1 MDTINSDVS
10 TLIEDNYIGKYPNTY
25 DNKCVLITA
34 IDEYLTTIEGRGML
48 NSHSIDI
55 DTAAQKEYLKEH
67 GYDVAEMTNDEIKQ
81 ALTGT
86 HVYISGTAAILD
98 AIEDIDWNINI

>member
-1 MDTINSDVS
+1 MDVIRSDMS

-34 IDEYLTTIEGRGML
+34 LDEYLTTLETKGML
-48 NSHSIDI
+48 NSHTVDI
-55 DTAAQKEYLKEH
+55 DLTGQKEYLKEN
-67 GYDVAEMTNDEIKQ
+67 GYDVAEMSNDEIKQ

-86 HVYISGTAAILD
+86 HVYIAGTVEILD
-98 AIEDIDWNINI
+98 TVEDIEWNISI